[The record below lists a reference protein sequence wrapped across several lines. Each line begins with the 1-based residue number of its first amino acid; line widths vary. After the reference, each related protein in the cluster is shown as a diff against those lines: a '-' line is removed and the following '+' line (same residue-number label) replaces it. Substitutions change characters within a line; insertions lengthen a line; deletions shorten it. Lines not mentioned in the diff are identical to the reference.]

1 MDVQAPSEAT
11 CFFFNDSSLTEKKKG
26 VVVCADV
33 FMRDYLT
40 SLFDMG
46 VLSSPGRCCSR
57 AKTIQ
62 LAMMVVRIM
71 YSNGVNS

>member
-1 MDVQAPSEAT
+1 
-11 CFFFNDSSLTEKKKG
+11 
-26 VVVCADV
+26 
-33 FMRDYLT
+33 
-40 SLFDMG
+40 MG

-71 YSNGVNS
+71 YSNGVDPPVKELLSVVDILNV